1 MSDLIANDGTVI
13 PSSQRSYADHDN
25 THRRIHPM
33 VGIILAVHPSDAD
46 ENWTADN
53 HPLLRGSRHECTVW
67 AADDLD
73 VPSRLIHNV
82 VIPPQRPSGVDNFEE
97 DLPRGCSLLVDGT
110 TYKTDFSD
118 VDPAKLDGEWCI
130 VNFIGGKL
138 EYPYVA
144 NWWPHPY
151 NNIDPSTSGN
161 TPPDQTLANLTQA
174 DLKKNRTRST
184 RTKNG
189 TVITLN
195 RQGSFY
201 LDTQEA
207 GRTVKLDDTKRTVS
221 NVDKGGHIQ
230 IDVKK
235 KAQLEF
241 NWNVK
246 ATKGPRHGAGSTT
259 NSPVHDPDLPHD
271 DQPFKETKPSSR
283 ETKRTFLRFGE
294 YEGLIKTSNLSVFC
308 ETQGSNKGQM
318 SAVAEDTIML
328 AQGSGTVASVT
339 LQDGKIQITGKD
351 GSTVNVLSDEIQIIT
366 KSGGMVQ
373 IKGTSITVS
382 GKIDISGPLAV
393 GGASGQP
400 PLLGTLYMTNFGSY
414 LTEVSKVAAV
424 MLAQYTALDT
434 ATKSG
439 PLAALNPP
447 FAALK
452 QAWQDFVTKGIS
464 VFMPLV
470 QAPAQT
476 NTMLAKNTT
485 SS

>member
-97 DLPRGCSLLVDGT
+97 DLPRGCSKLVDGT

-151 NNIDPSTSGN
+151 NNIDPATSGN
-161 TPPDQTLANLTQA
+161 TPPDQSLANLTQA
-174 DLKKNRTRST
+174 DLKKNRSRTI

-189 TVITLN
+189 TVITIN
-195 RQGSFY
+195 RDGSVY

-221 NVDKGGHIQ
+221 NVDKGGHVQ
-230 IDVKK
+230 VDVKK

-241 NWNVK
+241 NWNDK
-246 ATKGPRHGAGSTT
+246 ATKGPRHGAGGSA

-271 DQPFKETKPSSR
+271 DQPFKETKPSKR
-283 ETKRTFLRFGE
+283 ETKRTWMRFEE
-294 YEGLIKTSNLSVFC
+294 YKAVVKSSDVQITAKTEGS
-308 ETQGSNKGQM
+308 EDGQM
-318 SAVAEDTIML
+318 TL
-328 AQGSGTVASVT
+328 FGTKTVALMQQESGAQAARV
-339 LQDGKIQITGKD
+339 QIEDGSITIQGKD
-351 GSTVNVLSDEIQIIT
+351 GTVITVSQDQIALVT
-366 KSGGMVQ
+366 KSGGQ
-373 IKGTSITVS
+373 ISVIGDKMMLTGPGGVGMSVPVVCGT
-382 GKIDISGPLAV
+382 
-393 GGASGQP
+393 GAFGVMMGEP
-400 PLLGTLYMTNFGSY
+400 WATANGLLNTAWDKF
-414 LTEVSKVAAV
+414 VAAV
-424 MLAQYTALDT
+424 GAYIDGVKQVAEISGASAGYPLSTAAKQAADALAQAISTFNGSS
-434 ATKSG
+434 ATWTS
-439 PLAALNPP
+439 
-447 FAALK
+447 K
-452 QAWQDFVTKGIS
+452 QVK
-464 VFMPLV
+464 V
-470 QAPAQT
+470 Q
-476 NTMLAKNTT
+476 
-485 SS
+485 